1 MTAFVLE
8 VVDSA
13 GVRRGGRTYWT
24 RDAAIREAERLV
36 RLRRAATVRVLEA
49 TIRPRPVAEVP
60 GNESEVSCGN

>member
-24 RDAAIREAERLV
+24 RDAAVREAERLV
-36 RLRRAATVRVLEA
+36 RLRKAAKVRVLEA

-60 GNESEVSCGN
+60 TDDSEVTR

>member
-1 MTAFVLE
+1 MIAFVLE

-36 RLRRAATVRVLEA
+36 RLNRAAKVRILEA
-49 TIRPRPVAEVP
+49 AIRPRPVAEVP
-60 GNESEVSCGN
+60 AVESEVLR